1 MFFSKLSNIN
11 CLFPRRKSFVWKFAW
26 KTNDHKCP
34 MLIDKKR
41 FYSNITDIKT
51 KKNDNLVVSETIKL
65 QKYIE
70 TVNKQNIKLTEFRL
84 DGFKTSFTSN
94 MKKRFRETFFF
105 LLRLMLSRYKT
116 NLTSCFR
123 WTIFSAAAFSF
134 MEHSISFLSPMFSLI
149 PTFSYKI
156 PLYLCCLFSLRYFPN
171 LIMKYLHSTNCLH
184 KKCFESSGSYNTERL
199 KWRVLVWCHT
209 RWTL

>member
-1 MFFSKLSNIN
+1 
-11 CLFPRRKSFVWKFAW
+11 
-26 KTNDHKCP
+26 
-34 MLIDKKR
+34 MLIDNKR

-105 LLRLMLSRYKT
+105 Y
-116 NLTSCFR
+116 C
-123 WTIFSAAAFSF
+123 
-134 MEHSISFLSPMFSLI
+134 
-149 PTFSYKI
+149 
-156 PLYLCCLFSLRYFPN
+156 
-171 LIMKYLHSTNCLH
+171 
-184 KKCFESSGSYNTERL
+184 
-199 KWRVLVWCHT
+199 V
-209 RWTL
+209 